1 VRFVVDANLSP
12 RVSGHLCKG
21 GHDAVHVA
29 EVGLLAASDA
39 DIMDGPG
46 GSDG

>member
-12 RVSGHLCKG
+12 KVAASLQDR

-29 EVGLLAASDA
+29 EVGLLSASDQV
-39 DIMDGPG
+39 IME
-46 GSDG
+46 